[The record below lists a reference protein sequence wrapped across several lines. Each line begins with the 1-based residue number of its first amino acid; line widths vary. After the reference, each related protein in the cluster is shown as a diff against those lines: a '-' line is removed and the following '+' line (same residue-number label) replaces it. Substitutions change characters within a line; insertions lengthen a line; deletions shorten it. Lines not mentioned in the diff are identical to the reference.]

1 VISWFQAF
9 AFIFSLRRYTAVA
22 VMVEEAEHV
31 AAFANYTPP
40 PLASEPTAASASA
53 GAAAGAGSR
62 GGG

>member
-1 VISWFQAF
+1 
-9 AFIFSLRRYTAVA
+9 LRRYTAVA